1 MNWFCLHTELRQEDK
16 VSRILQREFD
26 LEVFSPRIR
35 FRRMRAGRPLWTTE
49 ALFPVYYSLPAS
61 IILIVLKQAKMLTGV
76 TRVVHFGDR
85 PTPIDDAIMADL
97 RALVQDNETVE
108 VQNADP
114 QPGSEVVVVGGPMRG
129 LRALVTRVMPA
140 RQRVAILLELLGT
153 SREVADR
160 AGPGLSGES
169 AGGKNRNRPRCLN
182 KFSITPSSSYA
193 RH

>member
-1 MNWFCLHTELRQEDK
+1 MNWFCLHTEPRQEDK

-49 ALFPVYYSLPAS
+49 ALFPGYLFARFDYFERRRQVNALP
-61 IILIVLKQAKMLTGV
+61 GV

-108 VQNADP
+108 VNADP

-153 SREVADR
+153 SREVEIERDR
-160 AGPGLSGES
+160 VFPV
-169 AGGKNRNRPRCLN
+169 NPREV
-182 KFSITPSSSYA
+182 KS
-193 RH
+193 